1 MGSIP
6 GPGINIH
13 TKTTANHMIAYFTT
27 CCGKLECF
35 SDSGKFLTWARV
47 HEVEPPDI
55 GRNAGFLE
63 SIL

>member
-1 MGSIP
+1 
-6 GPGINIH
+6 
-13 TKTTANHMIAYFTT
+13 MIAYFTT